1 MKNGEN
7 LKIAFHEN
15 SAEYIK
21 PKDNKIWI
29 LLFFFYLELK
39 KMKGNGNLVIPSAGN
54 PGIPGFFGTDCLGYS
69 QL

>member
-29 LLFFFYLELK
+29 LLFFFL
-39 KMKGNGNLVIPSAGN
+39 
-54 PGIPGFFGTDCLGYS
+54 FGAEKNEGK
-69 QL
+69 